1 MNERKSRRRDLT
13 FPIYERL
20 ILRNIYARVC
30 KRFCQ
35 LDFARRIV
43 SRMELPEFRS
53 NSNIP
58 IVSTVQTTDSGHFLA
73 DASYLTV
80 IYDDR

>member
-1 MNERKSRRRDLT
+1 
-13 FPIYERL
+13 
-20 ILRNIYARVC
+20 
-30 KRFCQ
+30 
-35 LDFARRIV
+35 
-43 SRMELPEFRS
+43 MELPEFRS

-80 IYDDR
+80 IYDDHHNLISSAAC